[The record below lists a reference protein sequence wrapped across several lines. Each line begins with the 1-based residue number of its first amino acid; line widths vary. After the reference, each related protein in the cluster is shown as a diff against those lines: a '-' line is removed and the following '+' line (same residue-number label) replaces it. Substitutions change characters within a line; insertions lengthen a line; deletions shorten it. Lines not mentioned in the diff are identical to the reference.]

1 MKRILVEGFDRDAV
15 VLARTL
21 AREGHR
27 VTLAGQGD
35 ASQQALEL
43 RASRVVVRA
52 RASLDTEPGHHDEAF
67 LDVWTPEVAPRVA
80 LLRESGCVVRCLGD
94 HVLERSPVPTIGVT
108 GTAGKTTTVAFLAY
122 LLRTAGSTVHTG
134 TTARAGNLWPT
145 AELLPPPADGV
156 VLMELTS
163 SHLCFTTH
171 SPTIAVITCFW
182 PDHLELHGSL
192 ERYRAAKE
200 AIVRHQGPSDIVVA
214 NEDDDDAAAIASLSP
229 GRRFGFSATR
239 EVDAGAFV
247 RGAEMMLRDAS
258 GERSFVLPPSLDA
271 PRLQAL
277 LAAAATALAAGALPE
292 TLRAPEPPPYRA
304 ALVGRLGDT
313 ELIDDGMAATPAK
326 TASALHEFP
335 DASVV
340 LVAGGE
346 LETAGLPVH
355 ASREEREL
363 LEEACAE
370 ARRVAR
376 FVVLF
381 GPAAARLASSFDRRT
396 TRRTTTLDEAIALAS
411 SHAEGAKV
419 LVVSPMFPL
428 PLGGSRADRTGAPGP
443 GRSREYH
450 LIDARYLL

>member
-27 VTLAGQGD
+27 VTLAGPGD

-52 RASLDTEPGHHDEAF
+52 RTSLDTEPGHHDEAF

-94 HVLERSPVPTIGVT
+94 RVLERSPVPTIGVT
-108 GTAGKTTTVAFLAY
+108 GTAGKTTTAAFLTY

-145 AELLPPPADGV
+145 AELLPPPTDGV

-200 AIVRHQGPSDIVVA
+200 AIVRHQRPSDIVVA
-214 NEDDDDAAAIASLSP
+214 NEDDDAAAAIASLSP
-229 GRRFGFSATR
+229 GRHFGFSATR
-239 EVDAGAFV
+239 EVEAGAFV
-247 RGAEMMLRDAS
+247 RGPEMMLRDAS
-258 GERSFVLPPSLDA
+258 GERSFALPPTLDA
-271 PRLQAL
+271 PRFQAL

-304 ALVGRLGDT
+304 ARVGRLGDT
-313 ELIDDGMAATPAK
+313 ELIDDGMAATPSK

-346 LETAGLPVH
+346 LEAAGLPVH
-355 ASREEREL
+355 ASREERKL
-363 LEEACAE
+363 LEEACAQ

-376 FVVLF
+376 RVVLF
-381 GPAAARLASSFDRRT
+381 GPAATRLAPSFDRRLT
-396 TRRTTTLDEAIALAS
+396 LRATTLDEAIALAS
-411 SHAEGAKV
+411 THAEGAKM

-428 PLGGSRADRTGAPGP
+428 PPEDRERIAPALRALTETGNTT
-443 GRSREYH
+443 
-450 LIDARYLL
+450 

>member
-27 VTLAGQGD
+27 VTLAGPGD

-52 RASLDTEPGHHDEAF
+52 RTSLDTEPGHHDEAF

-94 HVLERSPVPTIGVT
+94 RVLERSPVPTIGVT
-108 GTAGKTTTVAFLAY
+108 GTAGKTTTAAFLTY

-145 AELLPPPADGV
+145 AELLPPPTDGV

-163 SHLCFTTH
+163 SHLCFTTS

-200 AIVRHQGPSDIVVA
+200 AIVRHQRPSDIVVA
-214 NEDDDDAAAIASLSP
+214 NEDDDAAAAIASLSP
-229 GRRFGFSATR
+229 GRHFGFSATR
-239 EVDAGAFV
+239 EVEAGAFV
-247 RGAEMMLRDAS
+247 REHEMVLRSAA
-258 GERSFVLPPSLDA
+258 GERSFALPPTLDA

-304 ALVGRLGDT
+304 ARVGRLGDT
-313 ELIDDGMAATPAK
+313 ELIDDGMAATPSK

-346 LETAGLPVH
+346 LEAAGLPVH
-355 ASREEREL
+355 ASREERKL
-363 LEEACAE
+363 LEEACAQ

-376 FVVLF
+376 LVVLF
-381 GPAAARLASSFDRRT
+381 GPAATRLASSFDRRAT
-396 TRRTTTLDEAIALAS
+396 LRATTLDEAIALAS
-411 SHAEGAKV
+411 THAEGAKV

-428 PLGGSRADRTGAPGP
+428 PPEDRERIAPALRALTETGNTT
-443 GRSREYH
+443 
-450 LIDARYLL
+450 